1 MIVDCGGG
9 TVDLTTVKLLNENQ
23 LGELTERAGDYC
35 GSVFI
40 DHEFIKHLEN
50 KLGEKAIDLL
60 RKNYYGQMQ
69 FIIQEFCQHV
79 KLPFTGEDT
88 TFAYEMDLEKISPVL
103 LQHISDEVKR
113 EMEDASW
120 LIKFDY
126 EKIKSMFDSVID
138 RIIRMIEAQLENC
151 EKCSAMFLV
160 GGFS

>member
-60 RKNYYGQMQ
+60 
-69 FIIQEFCQHV
+69 
-79 KLPFTGEDT
+79 
-88 TFAYEMDLEKISPVL
+88 
-103 LQHISDEVKR
+103 
-113 EMEDASW
+113 
-120 LIKFDY
+120 
-126 EKIKSMFDSVID
+126 
-138 RIIRMIEAQLENC
+138 
-151 EKCSAMFLV
+151 SA
-160 GGFS
+160 